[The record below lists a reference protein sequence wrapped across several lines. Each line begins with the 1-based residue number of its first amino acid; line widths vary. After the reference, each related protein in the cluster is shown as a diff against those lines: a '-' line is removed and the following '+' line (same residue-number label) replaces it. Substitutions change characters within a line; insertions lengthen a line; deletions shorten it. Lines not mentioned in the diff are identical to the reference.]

1 MAKRALIYD
10 VAAAA
15 AVSVSTVSNVMNRP
29 STVAGPTRA
38 RVLLVISE
46 LGYERDENAAL
57 LRLGKKVIRRQPPS
71 GLPARDPVPKVT
83 PPKETDVGPA
93 DGETS
98 ALLTQDWRKIPLSGA
113 VQVASYGQDV
123 GGGIVEASLLDG
135 SGAWVR
141 FDDGRGRLLL
151 MQEDG
156 YSLCSKIQAK

>member
-1 MAKRALIYD
+1 MAKRASISD

-29 STVAGPTRA
+29 STVAGPTRQ

-57 LRLGKKVIRRQPPS
+57 LRLGKKVIRGQPPS
-71 GLPARDPVPKVT
+71 GLPARDPIPKLT
-83 PPKETDVGPA
+83 PSKGTDVGPA
-93 DGETS
+93 GGGTS
-98 ALLTQDWRKIPLSGA
+98 ALLSQDWRKFPLSGA
-113 VQVASYGQDV
+113 VHVASSGQEV

-151 MQEDG
+151 MQEEG
-156 YSLCSKIQAK
+156 YSLCSKNQAK

>member
-29 STVAGPTRA
+29 NTVAGPTRE

-71 GLPARDPVPKVT
+71 GLPASDPVPKLT
-83 PPKETDVGPA
+83 PSKGTDVSPA
-93 DGETS
+93 EGGTP
-98 ALLTQDWRKIPLSGA
+98 ALLSQDWRKFPLSGA
-113 VQVASYGQDV
+113 VQVARYGQDV
-123 GGGIVEASLLDG
+123 GVGIVEASLLDG

-156 YSLCSKIQAK
+156 YSLCSKNQAK

>member
-1 MAKRALIYD
+1 MAKRASISD

-29 STVAGPTRA
+29 STVAGPTRQ

-57 LRLGKKVIRRQPPS
+57 LRLGKKVIRGQRPP
-71 GLPARDPVPKVT
+71 GLPARDPGPKLT
-83 PPKETDVGPA
+83 PSKGTDVGPA
-93 DGETS
+93 DGGTS
-98 ALLTQDWRKIPLSGA
+98 ALLSQDWRKFPLSEA
-113 VQVASYGQDV
+113 VHVASYGQEV

-151 MQEDG
+151 MQEEG
-156 YSLCSKIQAK
+156 YSLCSKNQAK

>member
-1 MAKRALIYD
+1 M
-10 VAAAA
+10 
-15 AVSVSTVSNVMNRP
+15 
-29 STVAGPTRA
+29 
-38 RVLLVISE
+38 ISE

-71 GLPARDPVPKVT
+71 GLPARDPVPKLT
-83 PPKETDVGPA
+83 PSKGTDVRPE
-93 DGETS
+93 DGGTS
-98 ALLTQDWRKIPLSGA
+98 ALLSQDWRKFPLSGA
-113 VQVASYGQDV
+113 VHVASYGQEV

-156 YSLCSKIQAK
+156 YSLCSTNQAK